1 VNINLGYRQVGG
13 AEWARNTLRIRLV
26 ALLVITPLLF
36 SSQLSTSHAAVKAGA
51 KCQKVGVKSV
61 VGAKTFTCITSGKK
75 LVWNKG
81 VLTKKTSSGS
91 KPQTSPKEIEEP
103 LAPTGFDNLL
113 ERYKGIPAKIWKNSR
128 ELISSSSVSTKFEI
142 ILGPNTKF
150 PSIAGSPILYLENAS
165 KLWSQYKQPL
175 TTKTFVYSHTDL
187 TWVQQKN
194 RELQGSWHKPEDLAG
209 NCTSPESCNSFG
221 GAYNG
226 LGQLFIGIPYR
237 PYSFAT
243 LDFTRANLT
252 HEYTHTVQYTQLNAP
267 ANVKLPCWYAE
278 GQPQVIGHSLGFESL
293 AEYKQSRQIWF
304 DDPAGALGD
313 YSPESIL
320 KFYSL
325 TGGSTGGFCNQQVRP
340 RVYDLGY
347 ITVEALAAVK
357 GIESTMDLVVNIG
370 NDATFEDS
378 FKKVYGISWSEAAP
392 ILAKVV
398 SAEFTR

>member
-1 VNINLGYRQVGG
+1 MSYK
-13 AEWARNTLRIRLV
+13 RL
-26 ALLVITPLLF
+26 AIAAITIAFLATGISPAN
-36 SSQLSTSHAAVKAGA
+36 AAVKAGA
-51 KCQKVGVKSV
+51 KCNA
-61 VGAKTFTCITSGKK
+61 AKAKIVDQGLTYTCVRSGKK
-75 LVWNKG
+75 LIWSKG
-81 VLTKKTSSGS
+81 VLAKKSSTNS
-91 KPQTSPKEIEEP
+91 SSQASPKEIEEP
-103 LAPTGFDNLL
+103 PAPTGFDNLY
-113 ERYKGIPAKIWKNSR
+113 ERYRGIPAKIWKNSR
-128 ELISSSSVSTKFEI
+128 DLISSGSASTKFEI
-142 ILGPNTKF
+142 ILGPNTQF
-150 PSIAGSPILYLENAS
+150 PTIAGSPVLHLENAS

-187 TWVQQKN
+187 AWAQQKN

-226 LGQLFIGIPYR
+226 LGQLFIGVPYR
-237 PYSFAT
+237 PYAFAS
-243 LDFTRANLT
+243 LDFTRANLA
-252 HEYTHTVQYTQLNAP
+252 HEYTHTVQYTQLNSP

-325 TGGSTGGFCNQQVRP
+325 AGGSTGGFCNQQVRP

-347 ITVEALAAVK
+347 ITVEALAAIK

-370 NDATFEDS
+370 NGATFEDS